1 MDKAERSRLG
11 RKSRAAG
18 KRFEVKVRD
27 DLEDK
32 GWIVVRWNK
41 NVEDNHLITSRGKFN
56 PFTQRVQNMSSGF
69 PDFLCIQ
76 LCFNGSWNIQLVEC
90 KLKGKLSR
98 IEKDKMVWIHYN
110 LGIRCFIASKDGKEI
125 RYTTPMANS

>member
-69 PDFLCIQ
+69 PDFLCIKT
-76 LCFNGSWNIQLVEC
+76 GYEIGWDVQLVEC
-90 KLKGKLSR
+90 KLRGILSKK
-98 IEKDKMVWIHYN
+98 EKEKIDWIHYN
-110 LGIRCFIASKDGKEI
+110 LGIHCFVASKDGKEI
-125 RYTTPMANS
+125 RYT